1 MCGKWEPELRSAVGS
16 PAFFVLLWNSH
27 RAGALYLRSTRS
39 RTRVAQ
45 KGRLLP
51 QWAPFPSC
59 DGLSHIKARNPLG
72 LTFALKLA
80 PAFPWRSHPVGRR
93 HFDKIARPRAPLRSA
108 VLSSGKP
115 APSLQH
121 AAALKISLGISL
133 RPATLSMVRDREA
146 HEARILGDILVA
158 GLCLVPRPRK
168 GQDGPTVE
176 RQSGAG
182 RAN

>member
-1 MCGKWEPELRSAVGS
+1 MCGKCGPELRSAVGS
-16 PAFFVLLWNSH
+16 PAFFVRLWNSH

-80 PAFPWRSHPVGRR
+80 PAFPWRS
-93 HFDKIARPRAPLRSA
+93 PLSA
-108 VLSSGKP
+108 DVTLTKLRDLEP
-115 APSLQH
+115 PYDPPS
-121 AAALKISLGISL
+121 
-133 RPATLSMVRDREA
+133 
-146 HEARILGDILVA
+146 
-158 GLCLVPRPRK
+158 
-168 GQDGPTVE
+168 
-176 RQSGAG
+176 
-182 RAN
+182 